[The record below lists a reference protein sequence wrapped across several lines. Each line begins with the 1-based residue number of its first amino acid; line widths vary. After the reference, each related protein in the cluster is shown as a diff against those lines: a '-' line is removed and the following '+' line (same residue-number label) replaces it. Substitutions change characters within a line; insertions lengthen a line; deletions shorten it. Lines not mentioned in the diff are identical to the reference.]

1 MIISLHITPK
11 AKKSE
16 IIGWGADAKGRP
28 VLKVKVAAQ
37 PEDGKANAELLRFL
51 AKEWNIAKG
60 ELELVGGESSRNKR
74 LKIHNVGIM
83 TRLLPPLS

>member
-16 IIGWGADAKGRP
+16 ITGWSKDAEGRP

-51 AKEWNIAKG
+51 AKEWNVAKG
-60 ELELVGGESSRNKR
+60 ELELVSGEASRHKR
-74 LKIHNVGIM
+74 LKINNLDAAARIVTKM
-83 TRLLPPLS
+83 